1 MANDYKVLYRKYRPK
16 TFDEIVG
23 QKYSIEMLKNA
34 MKSNKISHAYI
45 FTGPRGTGKT
55 STAKIFAKTIN
66 CENPKDG
73 VPCGTC
79 SSCQNTDTNA
89 DIIEIDAASNNG
101 VDEIRE
107 LINNV
112 KIAPSFSKYKV
123 YIIDEV
129 HMLSQSAFNALL
141 LTLEEPPSHIVF
153 ILATTNIES
162 VPITILS
169 RCQRYDFKKLTNE
182 ELTMHLKNI
191 AKIENI
197 TITDEAIQ
205 EISYLSEGGCR
216 DALSILNQ
224 LCTSNDSIDLD
235 TVLNNY
241 GSVSMIQI
249 KNIVKYFIE
258 NSYEQLKN
266 IFDSMEKSSMDYKVF
281 LKKLID
287 QLFIE
292 AINLKTANQN
302 QEYLKLKDTIFEL
315 NELINKININV
326 DPFILIFLILI
337 KNVTIGNEGVR
348 ETLVETSSKK
358 QVVHEE
364 EKTNIAAKDKTTFVK
379 EKETIKLESQEDKKV
394 ENIMIETS
402 SKEEEEYLHY
412 LVDLKKVRVN
422 NCFAKA
428 DKSLLLESKEKWLQ
442 FNTTLES
449 TNEIKSIIIDSE
461 LVLASPTIHIITDNQ
476 ESIVERF
483 NNNIEKI
490 ENKYEEIIGS
500 SIHFIAL
507 TTLDWEQN
515 KKEYIKKLKEKY
527 VYEMLEEPSYPH
539 TEKRDT
545 SKNDSSR
552 DSESQYTDYTD
563 ILTMFNEEH
572 VEIK

>member
-1 MANDYKVLYRKYRPK
+1 MANDYKVLYRKYRPT

-34 MKSNKISHAYI
+34 VKSNKISHAYI

-79 SSCQNTDTNA
+79 NSCQNTNNNA

-182 ELTMHLKNI
+182 ELSTHLKSI
-191 AKIENI
+191 AKLEKIK
-197 TITDEAIQ
+197 ITDEAIE

-249 KNIVKYFIE
+249 KNIVKSYIE
-258 NSYEQLKN
+258 NNYEQLKS

-287 QLFIE
+287 ELFIE
-292 AINLKTANQN
+292 AIDLKTKNQN
-302 QEYLKLKDTIFEL
+302 QEYLKIKDTIFEL
-315 NELINKININV
+315 NDLINKININV
-326 DPFILIFLILI
+326 DPFILIFLVLI
-337 KNVTIGNEGVR
+337 KNVTIDNEEVK
-348 ETLVETSSKK
+348 ETSVENTSKK
-358 QVVHEE
+358 KVIQDEDKTSKKTKDQIIPVKE
-364 EKTNIAAKDKTTFVK
+364 EKKP
-379 EKETIKLESQEDKKV
+379 KLEPQEEKKI
-394 ENIMIETS
+394 ENIVAEIP
-402 SKEEEEYLHY
+402 SKQEEEYLYY
-412 LVDLKKVRVN
+412 LAELKKVRVN

-442 FNTTLES
+442 FNTSLES
-449 TNEIKSIIIDSE
+449 TDEIKSIIIDSE
-461 LVLASPTIHIITDNQ
+461 LVLASPTIHIIADNQ
-476 ESIVERF
+476 ESIVDRF

-490 ENKYEEIIGS
+490 EKKYKEITGN

-507 TTLDWEQN
+507 TTTDWEQN
-515 KKEYIKKLKEKY
+515 KKEYIKKMKEKY
-527 VYEMLEEPSYPH
+527 VYEMMEEPSYQH
-539 TEKRDT
+539 KEKENT
-545 SKNDSSR
+545 SMVNDFSQ
-552 DSESQYTDYTD
+552 DSESDYTD
-563 ILTMFNEEH
+563 ILTMFSEDH

>member
-1 MANDYKVLYRKYRPK
+1 MANDYKVLYRKYRPT

-34 MKSNKISHAYI
+34 VTSNKISHAYV

-66 CENPKDG
+66 CEHPKEG

-79 SSCQNTDTNA
+79 NSCQNIHHNA

-112 KIAPSFSKYKV
+112 KIAPSYSKYKV

-169 RCQRYDFKKLTNE
+169 RCQRYDFKKLSDE
-182 ELTMHLKNI
+182 ELSNHLKKVSDLE
-191 AKIENI
+191 KIS
-197 TITDEAIQ
+197 ITDEAIE
-205 EISYLSEGGCR
+205 EIAYLSEGGCR

-224 LCTSNDSIDLD
+224 LSTSNDSIDLN

-249 KNIVKYFIE
+249 QSIVKYYLD
-258 NSYEQLKN
+258 NSYEQLKH

-287 QLFIE
+287 RLFKE
-292 AINLKTANQN
+292 AVEFKAKNNHE
-302 QEYLKLKDTIFEL
+302 EYLKLKDTILEL

-326 DPFILIFLILI
+326 DPFSLIFLILI
-337 KNVTIGNEGVR
+337 QNVNVCGGNQNILNDDTQVENNQKMEKEPLLEAKTETIQESKEKNQEKNV
-348 ETLVETSSKK
+348 
-358 QVVHEE
+358 EE
-364 EKTNIAAKDKTTFVK
+364 NQIDVSMPDQKHIDY
-379 EKETIKLESQEDKKV
+379 LEQ
-394 ENIMIETS
+394 
-402 SKEEEEYLHY
+402 
-412 LVDLKKVRVN
+412 LKIVRVN
-422 NCFAKA
+422 NCFAEA
-428 DKSLLLESKEKWLQ
+428 DKSLLLSSKEKWLQ
-442 FNTTLES
+442 FNNSLSPTD
-449 TNEIKSIIIDSE
+449 EIKSIVIDSE
-461 LVLASPTIHIITDNQ
+461 LVLASSTINIIIDNQ
-476 ESIVERF
+476 ESIVDRF
-483 NNNIEKI
+483 NNILEKI
-490 ENKYEEIIGS
+490 EAKYEEVIRNKIR
-500 SIHFIAL
+500 FIAVSSN
-507 TTLDWEQN
+507 DWDKE
-515 KKEYIKKLKEKY
+515 KKEYIKNMKEKY
-527 VYEMLEEPSYPH
+527 VYKIMDEPSYPQKEDTH
-539 TEKRDT
+539 TLVID
-545 SKNDSSR
+545 DSSR
-552 DSESQYTDYTD
+552 DKDSQYTDYTD
-563 ILTMFNEEH
+563 ILAIFNEDH